1 MQKLKDQNR
10 TIAFIENGSWASMA
24 GKLMR
29 DNFEKSK
36 NIQFVEP
43 FVKIT
48 SVMDEANKKELTMLA
63 DQLSKLGK

>member
-1 MQKLKDQNR
+1 
-10 TIAFIENGSWASMA
+10 
-24 GKLMR
+24 MR

-36 NIQFVEP
+36 NIQCIEP

-63 DQLSKLGK
+63 DKLSKLGKER